1 MDDPV
6 LHRKFFREKALRLGD
21 LKPRRY
27 QLGAGPT
34 GVAPITPEG
43 PTYNPYTTKTV
54 DGKVYSLDRMGNV
67 VKVDYLPATI
77 NQPQGGMSKLF
88 QGLEAIVD
96 PASASERGTYRK
108 IGQTI
113 FNPKTYTEG
122 IPALAKGAGRIV
134 KGIPGYA
141 VVEEGIDRLIP
152 DTGNTLADIGINI
165 GALGASEYAKTATG
179 KAFQGAGIKN
189 LLGRGALRA
198 VATPA
203 VLAGV
208 LNPYVAG
215 AAAIAAP
222 VVGAKML
229 HDYRMANN
237 PEYAALIAKQEKEG
251 IPGEPTTDPDTS
263 MMMYGAPQKLNLKDV
278 TPQDGGTGA
287 GGTPPGGTPP
297 VGSDFSNM
305 GGVSQ
310 PLVTPAGTI
319 APLGDFQPKE
329 DTFTTNLESSSKQ
342 LADKTKSGTITPK
355 GQPKEPGV
363 FDKLGD
369 FARTASGNAFLLKFA
384 AGLLSG
390 KGSFGEVLGN
400 ALNPAV
406 DLFAAYRL
414 KEQEL
419 DTKLIEAQ
427 RKAASE
433 ANKDLK
439 INVGS
444 YPLQLKDGTITQVP
458 AFQNDKTKDTSYVY
472 QGKEYKVNVSEIG
485 QFSLKKAET
494 DAGTVKLIGKVG
506 DNIAANALVTDL
518 LLQDPQTLGT
528 SGAAKYL
535 FNRVV
540 GVAGAVGDL
549 GKSVS
554 YKDIIDVN
562 TGEVVTGAEAKR
574 MRDLGAKIDDKFK
587 IISKDY
593 QNLDES
599 TKAVLA
605 KNGVTAQTLKYFLAN
620 AFKDEDRLTNR
631 DLEYIDK
638 ITNILT
644 PFKDGAL
651 VQAELREVQS
661 YLKNKQENYVRQLRR
676 QGYDDYSIAK
686 EMYGTIGGSAGLG
699 LITTT
704 PQAQKGKV
712 DFKEKSITDINN
724 ALANQYGIKG

>member
-1 MDDPV
+1 MNDPV
-6 LHRKFFREKALRLGD
+6 LHRKLFREKALRVGA
-21 LKPRRY
+21 LKPKRY
-27 QLGAGPT
+27 QVGTGPM

-43 PTYNPYTTKTV
+43 PAYNPYTTKTV
-54 DGKVYSLDRMGNV
+54 DGKVYSLDRAGNV
-67 VKVDYLPATI
+67 VKVDYLPATTT
-77 NQPQGGMSKLF
+77 QPQGGMSKLF

-96 PASASERGTYRK
+96 PVSAYERGTYRK
-108 IGQTI
+108 IGQSV
-113 FNPKTYTEG
+113 FNPETYKG
-122 IPALAKGAGRIV
+122 IGRFAKS
-134 KGIPGYA
+134 IPGYVA
-141 VVEEGIDRLIP
+141 VEEGLNVAGVPGEVAVPGLI
-152 DTGNTLADIGINI
+152 
-165 GALGASEYAKTATG
+165 ASEFAKSATG

-189 LLGRGALRA
+189 LLGRGAVRA
-198 VATPA
+198 LASPA
-203 VLAGV
+203 VLAGAI
-208 LNPYVAG
+208 NPYVLGAG
-215 AAAIAAP
+215 AIAAP
-222 VVGAKML
+222 VIGAKML

-237 PEYAALIAKQEKEG
+237 PEYAALIEKEKELQKN
-251 IPGEPTTDPDTS
+251 EPTLDPDTS
-263 MMMYGAPQKLNLKDV
+263 MMMYGTPQKLNLKDV
-278 TPQDGGTGA
+278 TPQGGGTGA
-287 GGTPPGGTPP
+287 GGTPPGGPTPP
-297 VGSDFSNM
+297 AGSDFSNM
-305 GGVSQ
+305 GGVQQ
-310 PLVTPAGTI
+310 PLVTPTGTV

-593 QNLDES
+593 QNLDEG

>member
-6 LHRKFFREKALRLGD
+6 LHRKLFRERALRVGV

-27 QLGAGPT
+27 QLGAGPM

-43 PTYNPYTTKTV
+43 PSYNPYTTKTV
-54 DGKVYSLDRMGNV
+54 DGKVYSLDRAGNV
-67 VKVDYLPATI
+67 IKVDYLPATT
-77 NQPQGGMSKLF
+77 NPPAQGMSRLF
-88 QGLEAIVD
+88 QGLEAVVD
-96 PASASERGTYRK
+96 PASAYERGTYRK
-108 IGQTI
+108 IGQAV
-113 FNPKTYTEG
+113 FNPETYKT
-122 IPALAKGAGRIV
+122 AAKGIGRFA
-134 KGIPGYA
+134 KTIPGYA
-141 VVEEGIDRLIP
+141 AVEEGIDRLIP
-152 DTGNTLADIGINI
+152 DTGNPLVDTGLNI
-165 GALGASEYAKTATG
+165 GALGASEYAKAATG

-189 LLGRGALRA
+189 LLGRGAIRA
-198 VATPA
+198 AATPA

-215 AAAIAAP
+215 AAAVASPFVAS
-222 VVGAKML
+222 KML
-229 HDYRMANN
+229 NDYRMAND
-237 PEYAALIAKQEKEG
+237 PAYAALIEKQNREG
-251 IPGEPTTDPDTS
+251 IPGEPTTDPETS
-263 MMMYGAPQKLNLKDV
+263 MMMYGPPQKLNLKDV
-278 TPQDGGTGA
+278 TPQTGGTG
-287 GGTPPGGTPP
+287 GTPGGPGGPTPP
-297 VGSDFSNM
+297 AGSDFSNE
-305 GGVSQ
+305 GGVTQ
-310 PLVTPAGTI
+310 PLVTPAGTVS
-319 APLGDFQPKE
+319 PLGDFQPKE
-329 DTFTTNLESSSKQ
+329 ETVSTKLETTSKE
-342 LADKTKSGTITPK
+342 LADKTKTSVPTPK
-355 GQPKEPGV
+355 GQTREPGV

-369 FARTASGNAFLLKFA
+369 FARTSSGNAFLLKFA

-390 KGSFGEVLGN
+390 KGNFGEVLGN

-406 DLFAAYRL
+406 DLFSAYRL

-444 YPLQLKDGTITQVP
+444 YPLQLKDGTISQVP
-458 AFQNDKTKDTSYVY
+458 AFQNDKTKETSYVY
-472 QGKEYKVNVSEIG
+472 QGKEYKVPVNEIG
-485 QFSLKKAET
+485 QFSLKKAES

-562 TGEVVTGAEAKR
+562 TGEIVTGTEAKR

-587 IISKDY
+587 IIAKDY
-593 QNLDES
+593 QNLDEG

-651 VQAELREVQS
+651 VQAELKEVQS

-686 EMYGTIGGSAGLG
+686 EMYGTLGGNAGLG

-704 PQAQKGKV
+704 PKAQQNKV
-712 DFKEKSITDINN
+712 DFKEKSITDINS

>member
-6 LHRKFFREKALRLGD
+6 LHRKLFREKALKVGA

-27 QLGAGPT
+27 QLGAGPM

-108 IGQTI
+108 VGQAI
-113 FNPKTYTEG
+113 FNPETYKTIGRG
-122 IPALAKGAGRIV
+122 ISTGI
-134 KGIPGYA
+134 KGIGNIAKQAPGYLA
-141 VVEEGIDRLIP
+141 VEEAANVAGVPGEVAVPGLIASGFA
-152 DTGNTLADIGINI
+152 DTA
-165 GALGASEYAKTATG
+165 AARA
-179 KAFQGAGIKN
+179 AFQGAGIKN
-189 LLGRGALRA
+189 LLGRSAVRALA
-198 VATPA
+198 SPA
-203 VLAGV
+203 VLAGAI
-208 LNPYVAG
+208 NPYVLGAG
-215 AAAIAAP
+215 AIAAP

-251 IPGEPTTDPDTS
+251 IPGEPTTDPETS
-263 MMMYGAPQKLNLKDV
+263 MMMYGPPQKLNLKDV
-278 TPQDGGTGA
+278 TPQGGGTGA

-297 VGSDFSNM
+297 GGNDFSNM
-305 GGVSQ
+305 GGVQQ

-319 APLGDFQPKE
+319 APLGDFKPKE
-329 DTFTTNLESSSKQ
+329 ETFTTNLEDSSKQ

-355 GQPKEPGV
+355 GQTKEPGV

-444 YPLQLKDGTITQVP
+444 YPLQLKDGTISQVP
-458 AFQNDKTKDTSYVY
+458 AFQNDKTKETSYVY
-472 QGKEYKVNVSEIG
+472 QGKEYKVPVNEIG
-485 QFSLKKAET
+485 QFSLKKSDT

-562 TGEVVTGAEAKR
+562 TGEVVTGTEAKR

-593 QNLDES
+593 QNLDEG

-686 EMYGTIGGSAGLG
+686 EMYGTLGGNAGLG

-704 PQAQKGKV
+704 PKAQQGKV

>member
-1 MDDPV
+1 
-6 LHRKFFREKALRLGD
+6 
-21 LKPRRY
+21 
-27 QLGAGPT
+27 
-34 GVAPITPEG
+34 
-43 PTYNPYTTKTV
+43 
-54 DGKVYSLDRMGNV
+54 
-67 VKVDYLPATI
+67 
-77 NQPQGGMSKLF
+77 MSKLF

-96 PASASERGTYRK
+96 PVSAYERGTYRK
-108 IGQTI
+108 IGQSV
-113 FNPKTYTEG
+113 FNPETYKG
-122 IPALAKGAGRIV
+122 IGRFT
-134 KGIPGYA
+134 KSIPGYYA
-141 VVEEGIDRLIP
+141 VEEGLNVAGVPGEVAVPGLI
-152 DTGNTLADIGINI
+152 
-165 GALGASEYAKTATG
+165 ASEFAKSATG

-189 LLGRGALRA
+189 LLGRGAVRA
-198 VATPA
+198 AASPA

-208 LNPYVAG
+208 LNPYVLG
-215 AAAIAAP
+215 AAAVASPFIAA
-222 VVGAKML
+222 
-229 HDYRMANN
+229 DYLSKERMKNDPA
-237 PEYAALIAKQEKEG
+237 YAAQIEKQRIEG
-251 IPGEPTTDPDTS
+251 IPGEPTTDPETS
-263 MMMYGAPQKLNLKDV
+263 FMMYGPPQKLNLPEV
-278 TPQDGGTGA
+278 NPQDGGTGA
-287 GGTPPGGTPP
+287 GGTPPGGPTPP
-297 VGSDFSNM
+297 AGSDFSNM
-305 GGVSQ
+305 GGVQQ
-310 PLVTPAGTI
+310 PLVTPAGTVK
-319 APLGDFQPKE
+319 PLGDFQPKE
-329 DTFTTNLESSSKQ
+329 DTFTTNLENSSKE
-342 LADKTKSGTITPK
+342 LANKTKTGLPTLK
-355 GQPKEPGV
+355 GQIKEPGV

-439 INVGS
+439 INPGS
-444 YPLQLKDGTITQVP
+444 FPLQLKDGTITQVP
-458 AFQNDKTKDTSYVY
+458 ALQNEKTRETTYIY
-472 QGKEYKVNVSEIG
+472 QGKAYTVPVNEIG

-494 DAGTVKLIGKVG
+494 DAGTIKLIGKVG

-562 TGEVVTGAEAKR
+562 TGEIVTGTEAKR
-574 MRDLGAKIDDKFK
+574 MRDLGTKIDDKFK
-587 IISKDY
+587 IIAKDY
-593 QNLDES
+593 QNLDEN

-651 VQAELREVQS
+651 VQAELKEVQS

-686 EMYGTIGGSAGLG
+686 EMYGTLGGGAGLG

-704 PQAQKGKV
+704 PKAQQGKV
-712 DFKEKSITDINN
+712 DFEKKSITDINN

>member
-6 LHRKFFREKALRLGD
+6 LHRKLFREKALKVGA

-27 QLGAGPT
+27 QLGAGPM

-108 IGQTI
+108 VGQAI
-113 FNPKTYTEG
+113 FNPETYKTIGRG
-122 IPALAKGAGRIV
+122 IGTGIKGLGNIAKQAPGYIAVEEAANVAGVPGEVAIPGLIASGFADTAAGR
-134 KGIPGYA
+134 A
-141 VVEEGIDRLIP
+141 
-152 DTGNTLADIGINI
+152 
-165 GALGASEYAKTATG
+165 
-179 KAFQGAGIKN
+179 AFQGAGIKN
-189 LLGRGALRA
+189 LLGRGAVKA
-198 VATPA
+198 
-203 VLAGV
+203 LASPSM
-208 LNPYVAG
+208 LARFANPYVLG
-215 AAAIAAP
+215 ATAVAAPFIAADYLSKERMKNDP
-222 VVGAKML
+222 V
-229 HDYRMANN
+229 
-237 PEYAALIAKQEKEG
+237 YAAQIEKQRIEG

-297 VGSDFSNM
+297 AGSDFSNM

-593 QNLDES
+593 QNLDEG

>member
-1 MDDPV
+1 MNDPV
-6 LHRKFFREKALRLGD
+6 LHRKLFREKALRVGA

-27 QLGAGPT
+27 QLGAGPM

-43 PTYNPYTTKTV
+43 PTYNPYTTKTI

-67 VKVDYLPATI
+67 VKVDYLPATTT
-77 NQPQGGMSKLF
+77 QPQGGMSRIL

-96 PASASERGTYRK
+96 PPSAYERGTYRK

-113 FNPKTYTEG
+113 FNPETYKSAARG
-122 IPALAKGAGRIV
+122 IGGVLKQA
-134 KGIPGYA
+134 PGYIA
-141 VVEEGIDRLIP
+141 VEEAVTAAGVPGEVAVPGLIASGI
-152 DTGNTLADIGINI
+152 ADV
-165 GALGASEYAKTATG
+165 ARG
-179 KAFQGAGIKN
+179 KAFQGAGLKN
-189 LLGRGALRA
+189 LIGRGITSA
-198 VATPA
+198 VASPSM
-203 VLAGV
+203 LARFA
-208 LNPYVAG
+208 NPYVAG

-229 HDYRMANN
+229 HDYKMRTDPNYVASIKDQMEN
-237 PEYAALIAKQEKEG
+237 PMM
-251 IPGEPTTDPDTS
+251 DPDTS
-263 MMMYGAPQKLNLKDV
+263 MMMYATPEKLSTAPITGD
-278 TPQDGGTGA
+278 TGGTGGT
-287 GGTPPGGTPP
+287 GGPTPPA
-297 VGSDFSNM
+297 GSDFSNM
-305 GGVSQ
+305 GGVQQ
-310 PLVTPAGTI
+310 PLVTPTGTV

-329 DTFTTNLESSSKQ
+329 ETFTKNLEDSSKN
-342 LADKTKSGTITPK
+342 LASKTKTGLPTPK

-384 AGLLSG
+384 SGLLSG

-444 YPLQLKDGTITQVP
+444 YPLQLKDGSLTQVP
-458 AFQNDKTKDTSYVY
+458 AFQNDKTKETSYVY
-472 QGKEYKVNVSEIG
+472 QGKEYKVPVNEIG
-485 QFSLKKAET
+485 QFSTKKSET
-494 DAGTVKLIGKVG
+494 DATTIKLIGKVG

-518 LLQDPQTLGT
+518 LIQDPQTLGT

-535 FNRVV
+535 FNRVT
-540 GVAGAVGDL
+540 GVAGAVSDM
-549 GKSVS
+549 GKKVS

-562 TGEVVTGAEAKR
+562 TGEIVTGEEARK
-574 MRDLGAKIDDKFK
+574 MKALGQKIDGKFK
-587 IISKDY
+587 IIEK
-593 QNLDES
+593 NFEELDS
-599 TKAVLA
+599 GTKATLA
-605 KNGVTAQTLKYFLAN
+605 KNGVTSQTLKYFLAN

-651 VQAELREVQS
+651 VQAELREVQG
-661 YLKNKQENYVRQLRR
+661 YLKNKQDNYIKQLRR

-686 EMYGTIGGSAGLG
+686 EMYGTVGGNAGLG

-704 PQAQKGKV
+704 PKAQQGKV

>member
-1 MDDPV
+1 MNDPV
-6 LHRKFFREKALRLGD
+6 LHRKFFREKALRVGA

-27 QLGAGPT
+27 QLGAGPM

-43 PTYNPYTTKTV
+43 PSYNPYTTKTV

-67 VKVDYLPATI
+67 VKVDYLPAVS
-77 NQPQGGMSKLF
+77 NPQAQGMSKLF

-108 IGQTI
+108 VGQAI
-113 FNPKTYTEG
+113 FNPETYKTIGRG
-122 IPALAKGAGRIV
+122 ISTGI
-134 KGIPGYA
+134 KGIGNIAKQAPGYVA
-141 VVEEGIDRLIP
+141 VEEAANIAGVPGEVAVPGLIASGFA
-152 DTGNTLADIGINI
+152 DTA
-165 GALGASEYAKTATG
+165 AARA
-179 KAFQGAGIKN
+179 AFQGAGIKN
-189 LLGRGALRA
+189 LLGRSAVRALA
-198 VATPA
+198 SPA
-203 VLAGV
+203 VLATAA
-208 LNPYVAG
+208 NPYVLGAG
-215 AAAIAAP
+215 IVASP

-229 HDYRMANN
+229 HDYRMKNN
-237 PEYAALIAKQEKEG
+237 PEYAALIEKQQREG
-251 IPGEPTTDPDTS
+251 IPGEPTTDPETS
-263 MMMYGAPQKLNLKDV
+263 MMMYGAPQKLNLKEV

-297 VGSDFSNM
+297 AGSDFSNE

-310 PLVTPAGTI
+310 PLVTPRGTI

-329 DTFTTNLESSSKQ
+329 ETFTTNLEDSSKE
-342 LADKTKSGTITPK
+342 LADKTKTGLPTPK
-355 GQPKEPGV
+355 GQIKEPGV

-390 KGSFGEVLGN
+390 KGNFGEVLGN

-444 YPLQLKDGTITQVP
+444 FPLQLKDGTITQVP

-472 QGKEYKVNVSEIG
+472 QGKEYKVNVNEIG

-518 LLQDPQTLGT
+518 LLQNPQTLGT

-562 TGEVVTGAEAKR
+562 TGEVVTGTEAKR
-574 MRDLGAKIDDKFK
+574 MRDLGTKIDDKFK
-587 IISKDY
+587 IIAKDY
-593 QNLDES
+593 QNLDED

-661 YLKNKQENYVRQLRR
+661 YLKNKQDNYVRQLRR

-704 PQAQKGKV
+704 PKAQQGKV

>member
-67 VKVDYLPATI
+67 VKVDYLPATV

-122 IPALAKGAGRIV
+122 IPALVKGAGRIA
-134 KGIPGYA
+134 KSIPGYYA
-141 VVEEGIDRLIP
+141 VEEGLNVAGVPGEVAVPGLIASGFA
-152 DTGNTLADIGINI
+152 DTAAGRA
-165 GALGASEYAKTATG
+165 
-179 KAFQGAGIKN
+179 AFQGAGIKN
-189 LLGRGALRA
+189 LLGRGAVKA
-198 VATPA
+198 
-203 VLAGV
+203 LASPSM
-208 LNPYVAG
+208 LARFANPYVLG
-215 AAAIAAP
+215 ATAVAAPFIAADYLSKEKMKNDP
-222 VVGAKML
+222 V
-229 HDYRMANN
+229 
-237 PEYAALIAKQEKEG
+237 YAAQIEKQRIEG

-297 VGSDFSNM
+297 AGSDFSNM

-310 PLVTPAGTI
+310 PQVVPGGTVK
-319 APLGDFQPKE
+319 PLGDFQPKE

-439 INVGS
+439 INPGS

-458 AFQNDKTKDTSYVY
+458 ALQNEKTRETTYMY
-472 QGKEYKVNVSEIG
+472 QGKAYSVPLSEIG
-485 QFSLKKAET
+485 QFSEKPLKA

-562 TGEVVTGAEAKR
+562 TGEVVTGTEAKR

-593 QNLDES
+593 QNLDEG

-686 EMYGTIGGSAGLG
+686 EMYGTLGGNAGLG

-704 PQAQKGKV
+704 PKAQQGKV

>member
-27 QLGAGPT
+27 QLGAGPK

-67 VKVDYLPATI
+67 VKVDYLPATV

-122 IPALAKGAGRIV
+122 IPALVKGAGRIA
-134 KGIPGYA
+134 KSIPGYA
-141 VVEEGIDRLIP
+141 VVEEGIDRIIP
-152 DTGNTLADIGINI
+152 DTGNALADTGINI
-165 GALGASEYAKTATG
+165 GALGASQYALGAKQAAKYAGRSLLTR
-179 KAFQGAGIKN
+179 AGIS
-189 LLGRGALRA
+189 ALA
-198 VATPA
+198 SPA

-208 LNPYVAG
+208 LNPYALG
-215 AAAIAAP
+215 AAAVATPFIAADYLSKERMKNDP
-222 VVGAKML
+222 V
-229 HDYRMANN
+229 
-237 PEYAALIAKQEKEG
+237 YAAQIEKQRIEG

-297 VGSDFSNM
+297 AGSDFSNM

-390 KGSFGEVLGN
+390 KGNFGEVLGN

-444 YPLQLKDGTITQVP
+444 YPLQLKDGTISQVP
-458 AFQNDKTKDTSYVY
+458 AFQNDKTKETSYVY
-472 QGKEYKVNVSEIG
+472 QGKEYKVPVNEIG

-574 MRDLGAKIDDKFK
+574 MRDLGTKIDDKFK
-587 IISKDY
+587 IIAKDY
-593 QNLDES
+593 QNLDEG

-686 EMYGTIGGSAGLG
+686 EMYGTLGGNAGLG

-704 PQAQKGKV
+704 PKAQQGKV
-712 DFKEKSITDINN
+712 DFKEKSITDINS

>member
-6 LHRKFFREKALRLGD
+6 LHRKLFRERALRVGA

-27 QLGAGPT
+27 QLGAGPM

-43 PTYNPYTTKTV
+43 PSYNPYTTKTV
-54 DGKVYSLDRMGNV
+54 DGKVYSLDRAGNV
-67 VKVDYLPATI
+67 IKVDYLPATT
-77 NQPQGGMSKLF
+77 NPPAQGMSKLF

-96 PASASERGTYRK
+96 PVSAYERGTYRK
-108 IGQTI
+108 IGQSV
-113 FNPKTYTEG
+113 FNPETYKG
-122 IPALAKGAGRIV
+122 IGRFAKS
-134 KGIPGYA
+134 IPGYYA
-141 VVEEGIDRLIP
+141 VEEGLNVAGVPGEVAVPGLI
-152 DTGNTLADIGINI
+152 
-165 GALGASEYAKTATG
+165 ASEFAKSATG

-189 LLGRGALRA
+189 LLGRGAIRA
-198 VATPA
+198 AASPA

-208 LNPYVAG
+208 LNPYVLG
-215 AAAIAAP
+215 AAAVATPFIAADYLSKERMKNDP
-222 VVGAKML
+222 V
-229 HDYRMANN
+229 
-237 PEYAALIAKQEKEG
+237 YAAQIEKQRIEG
-251 IPGEPTTDPDTS
+251 IPGEPTMDPDTS
-263 MMMYGAPQKLNLKDV
+263 QMMYGTPQKLNLKDV
-278 TPQDGGTGA
+278 TPQGGGTGA

-297 VGSDFSNM
+297 GGNDFSNM
-305 GGVSQ
+305 GGVQQ

-319 APLGDFQPKE
+319 APLGDFKPKE
-329 DTFTTNLESSSKQ
+329 ETFTTNLEDSSKQ

-593 QNLDES
+593 QNLDEG
-599 TKAVLA
+599 TKAILA

>member
-6 LHRKFFREKALRLGD
+6 LHRKLFREKALRVGA

-67 VKVDYLPATI
+67 VKVDYLPATV

-96 PASASERGTYRK
+96 PVSAYERGTYRK
-108 IGQTI
+108 IGQSV
-113 FNPKTYTEG
+113 FNPETYKG
-122 IPALAKGAGRIV
+122 IGRFAKS
-134 KGIPGYA
+134 IPGYYA
-141 VVEEGIDRLIP
+141 VEEGLNVAGVPGEVAVPGLIASGFA
-152 DTGNTLADIGINI
+152 DTAAGRA
-165 GALGASEYAKTATG
+165 
-179 KAFQGAGIKN
+179 AFQGAGIKN
-189 LLGRGALRA
+189 LLGRGAVKA
-198 VATPA
+198 
-203 VLAGV
+203 LASPSM
-208 LNPYVAG
+208 LARFANPYVLG
-215 AAAIAAP
+215 ATAVAAPFIAADYLSKERMKNDP
-222 VVGAKML
+222 V
-229 HDYRMANN
+229 
-237 PEYAALIAKQEKEG
+237 YAAQIEKQRIEG

-297 VGSDFSNM
+297 AGSDFSNM

-310 PLVTPAGTI
+310 PQVVPGGTVK
-319 APLGDFQPKE
+319 PLGDFQPKE

-593 QNLDES
+593 QNLDEG
-599 TKAVLA
+599 TKAILA

>member
-6 LHRKFFREKALRLGD
+6 LHRKLFREKALKVGA

-27 QLGAGPT
+27 QLGAGPM

-67 VKVDYLPATI
+67 VKVDYLPATV

-122 IPALAKGAGRIV
+122 IPALVKGAGRIA
-134 KGIPGYA
+134 KSIPGYA
-141 VVEEGIDRLIP
+141 VVEEGIDRIIP
-152 DTGNTLADIGINI
+152 DTGNALADTGINI
-165 GALGASEYAKTATG
+165 GALGASQYALGAKQAAKYAGRSLLTR
-179 KAFQGAGIKN
+179 AGIS
-189 LLGRGALRA
+189 ALA
-198 VATPA
+198 SPA

-208 LNPYVAG
+208 LNPYALG
-215 AAAIAAP
+215 AAAVATPFIAADYLSKERMKNDP
-222 VVGAKML
+222 V
-229 HDYRMANN
+229 
-237 PEYAALIAKQEKEG
+237 YAAQIEKQRIEG
-251 IPGEPTTDPDTS
+251 IPGEPTMDPDTS
-263 MMMYGAPQKLNLKDV
+263 QMMYGTPQKLNLKEV
-278 TPQDGGTGA
+278 TPQSGGTGT

-297 VGSDFSNM
+297 AGSDFSNM

-319 APLGDFQPKE
+319 APLGDFKPKE
-329 DTFTTNLESSSKQ
+329 ETFTTNLEDSSKQ

-593 QNLDES
+593 QNLDEG

-644 PFKDGAL
+644 PFKNGAL

>member
-6 LHRKFFREKALRLGD
+6 LHRKFFREKALRLGA

-27 QLGAGPT
+27 QLGAGPM

-43 PTYNPYTTKTV
+43 PSYNPYTTKTV

-67 VKVDYLPATI
+67 VKVDYLPAVS
-77 NQPQGGMSKLF
+77 NPPAQGMSKLF

-108 IGQTI
+108 VGQAI
-113 FNPKTYTEG
+113 FNPETYKTIGRG
-122 IPALAKGAGRIV
+122 ISTGI
-134 KGIPGYA
+134 KGIGNIAKQAPGYIA
-141 VVEEGIDRLIP
+141 VEEAANIAGVPGEVTVPGLIASGFA
-152 DTGNTLADIGINI
+152 DTA
-165 GALGASEYAKTATG
+165 AARA
-179 KAFQGAGIKN
+179 AFQGAGIKN
-189 LLGRGALRA
+189 LLGRSAVRALA
-198 VATPA
+198 SPA
-203 VLAGV
+203 VLATAA
-208 LNPYVAG
+208 NPYVLGAG
-215 AAAIAAP
+215 IVAAP
-222 VVGAKML
+222 FVGAKML
-229 HDYRMANN
+229 NDYRMAND
-237 PEYAALIAKQEKEG
+237 PEYAALIEKQKREG
-251 IPGEPTTDPDTS
+251 IPGEPTMDPETS
-263 MMMYGAPQKLNLKDV
+263 MMMYGAPQKLNLKEV

-297 VGSDFSNM
+297 AGSDFSNE

-310 PLVTPAGTI
+310 PLVTPAGTV

-329 DTFTTNLESSSKQ
+329 DTFTTNLEDSSKE
-342 LADKTKSGTITPK
+342 LADKTKPGLPTPK
-355 GQPKEPGV
+355 GQTKEPGV

-390 KGSFGEVLGN
+390 KGNFGEVLGN

-444 YPLQLKDGTITQVP
+444 YPLQLKDGTISQVP
-458 AFQNDKTKDTSYVY
+458 AFQNDKTKETSYVY
-472 QGKEYKVNVSEIG
+472 QGKEYKVPVNEIG
-485 QFSLKKAET
+485 QFSLKKADT
-494 DAGTVKLIGKVG
+494 DANTVKLIGKVG

-535 FNRVV
+535 FSRVV

-562 TGEVVTGAEAKR
+562 TGEIVTGVEAKR
-574 MRDLGAKIDDKFK
+574 MRDLGTKIDDKFK
-587 IISKDY
+587 IISKDF
-593 QNLDES
+593 QNLDEG
-599 TKAVLA
+599 TKAILA

-686 EMYGTIGGSAGLG
+686 EMYGTIGGNAGLG

-704 PQAQKGKV
+704 PKAQQGKV

>member
-6 LHRKFFREKALRLGD
+6 LHRKIFREKALRVGA
-21 LKPRRY
+21 LKPRSY
-27 QLGAGPT
+27 QVGAGPM
-34 GVAPITPEG
+34 GVAPVTPEG
-43 PTYNPYTTKTV
+43 PNYNPLTTKTV
-54 DGKVYSLDRMGNV
+54 DGKVYSLDKMGNV
-67 VKVDYLPATI
+67 VKVDYLPATTT
-77 NQPQGGMSKLF
+77 QPQGGMSRIL

-96 PASASERGTYRK
+96 PPSAYERGTYRK
-108 IGQTI
+108 IGQAI
-113 FNPKTYTEG
+113 FNPQTYKGLGSILKQAPGYLAVEEAVTRAGVPGEVAFPG
-122 IPALAKGAGRIV
+122 LIASGFADAAKGKV
-134 KGIPGYA
+134 
-141 VVEEGIDRLIP
+141 
-152 DTGNTLADIGINI
+152 
-165 GALGASEYAKTATG
+165 
-179 KAFQGAGIKN
+179 FQGAGIKN
-189 LLGRGALRA
+189 LLGRGVTTALA
-198 VATPA
+198 SPSA
-203 VLAGV
+203 LARFA
-208 LNPYVAG
+208 NPYVAG

-229 HDYRMANN
+229 HDYKMRTDPNYVASIKDQMEN
-237 PEYAALIAKQEKEG
+237 PMM
-251 IPGEPTTDPDTS
+251 DPDTS
-263 MMMYGAPQKLNLKDV
+263 MMMYATPEKLNLPEV
-278 TPQDGGTGA
+278 TPQGGGTGA

-297 VGSDFSNM
+297 AGSDFSNE

-310 PLVTPAGTI
+310 PLVTPAGTV

-329 DTFTTNLESSSKQ
+329 ETITSGLEDTSKNL
-342 LADKTKSGTITPK
+342 ANKTKTGLPTPK
-355 GQPKEPGV
+355 GQTKEPGV

-369 FARTASGNAFLLKFA
+369 FARTASGNAFLLKLA
-384 AGLLSG
+384 SGLLSG
-390 KGSFGEVLGN
+390 KGNFGEVLGN

-444 YPLQLKDGTITQVP
+444 YPLQLKDGTLTQVP
-458 AFQNDKTKDTSYVY
+458 AFQNDKTKETSYVY
-472 QGKEYKVNVSEIG
+472 QGKEYKVPVNEVG
-485 QFSLKKAET
+485 QFSTKKAET
-494 DAGTVKLIGKVG
+494 DATTIKLIGKVG

-540 GVAGAVGDL
+540 GVAGAVSDM
-549 GKSVS
+549 GKKVS
-554 YKDIIDVN
+554 YKDVIDVN
-562 TGEVVTGAEAKR
+562 TGEIVTGEEAKK
-574 MRDLGAKIDDKFK
+574 MKALGQKIDGKFK
-587 IISKDY
+587 IIEK
-593 QNLDES
+593 NFEELDS
-599 TKAVLA
+599 GTKATLA

-661 YLKNKQENYVRQLRR
+661 YLKNKQDNYIKQLRR

-686 EMYGTIGGSAGLG
+686 EMYGTVGGNAGLG

-704 PQAQKGKV
+704 PKAQQGKV
-712 DFKEKSITDINN
+712 DFKEKSITDINS

>member
-6 LHRKFFREKALRLGD
+6 LHRKLFREKALRVGV
-21 LKPRRY
+21 LKPKRY
-27 QLGAGPT
+27 QVGTGPM

-43 PTYNPYTTKTV
+43 PSYNPYTTKTV

-67 VKVDYLPATI
+67 IKVDYLPATI
-77 NQPQGGMSKLF
+77 KPPEQGMSKLL

-96 PASASERGTYRK
+96 PPSAYERGTYRK

-113 FNPKTYTEG
+113 FNPETYKSIGRG
-122 IPALAKGAGRIV
+122 IKSIAKQA
-134 KGIPGYA
+134 PGYYA
-141 VVEEGIDRLIP
+141 VEEGLNVAGVPGEVAVPGLIASGFA
-152 DTGNTLADIGINI
+152 DTAAGRA
-165 GALGASEYAKTATG
+165 
-179 KAFQGAGIKN
+179 AFQGAGIKN
-189 LLGRGALRA
+189 LLGRGAVRA
-198 VATPA
+198 IASPSA
-203 VLAGV
+203 LARFA
-208 LNPYVAG
+208 NPYVAG

-222 VVGAKML
+222 VIGAKML
-229 HDYRMANN
+229 HDYKMRTDPNYVASIKDQMEN
-237 PEYAALIAKQEKEG
+237 PMI
-251 IPGEPTTDPDTS
+251 DPDTS
-263 MMMYGAPQKLNLKDV
+263 MMMYATPEKLSTAPITGDV
-278 TPQDGGTGA
+278 GGTGGTGGTGGPTPPA
-287 GGTPPGGTPP
+287 GGN
-297 VGSDFSNM
+297 FSNE

-310 PLVTPAGTI
+310 PQVVPGGTVK
-319 APLGDFQPKE
+319 PLGDFQPKE
-329 DTFTTNLESSSKQ
+329 ETLTTNLENTSKG
-342 LADKTKSGTITPK
+342 LADKTKTSLPTPK
-355 GQPKEPGV
+355 GQTKEPGV

-369 FARTASGNAFLLKFA
+369 FARTASGNAFLLKLA
-384 AGLLSG
+384 SGLLSG

-444 YPLQLKDGTITQVP
+444 FPLQLKDGTISQVP

-472 QGKEYKVNVSEIG
+472 QGKEYKVPVNEIG
-485 QFSLKKAET
+485 QFSLKKAES

-549 GKSVS
+549 GKTVS

-562 TGEVVTGAEAKR
+562 TGEVVSGAEAKR
-574 MRDLGAKIDDKFK
+574 MKDLGKKIDNKFK
-587 IISKDY
+587 IIEKDY
-593 QNLDES
+593 QNLDEN

-644 PFKDGAL
+644 PFKDGKL

-661 YLKNKQENYVRQLRR
+661 YLKNKQDNYVRQLRR

-704 PQAQKGKV
+704 PRAQQGKV
-712 DFKEKSITDINN
+712 DFKEKSITDINS

>member
-6 LHRKFFREKALRLGD
+6 LHRKLFREKALKVGA

-27 QLGAGPT
+27 QLGAGPM

-108 IGQTI
+108 VGQAI
-113 FNPKTYTEG
+113 FNPETYKT
-122 IPALAKGAGRIV
+122 AAKGIGRFA
-134 KGIPGYA
+134 KSIPGYVA
-141 VVEEGIDRLIP
+141 VEEGLNVAGVPGEVAIPGLIASGFA
-152 DTGNTLADIGINI
+152 DTAAGRA
-165 GALGASEYAKTATG
+165 
-179 KAFQGAGIKN
+179 AFQGAGIKN
-189 LLGRGALRA
+189 LLGRGAVKA
-198 VATPA
+198 
-203 VLAGV
+203 LASPSM
-208 LNPYVAG
+208 LARFANPYVLG
-215 AAAIAAP
+215 ATAVAAPFIAADYLSKERMKNDP
-222 VVGAKML
+222 V
-229 HDYRMANN
+229 
-237 PEYAALIAKQEKEG
+237 YAAQIEKQRIEG

-297 VGSDFSNM
+297 AGSDFSNM

-593 QNLDES
+593 QNLDEG

>member
-6 LHRKFFREKALRLGD
+6 LHRKLFREKALKVGA

-27 QLGAGPT
+27 QLGAGPM

-67 VKVDYLPATI
+67 VKVDYLPATV

-96 PASASERGTYRK
+96 PASAYERGTYRK

-113 FNPKTYTEG
+113 FNPETYKG
-122 IPALAKGAGRIV
+122 IGRFAKS
-134 KGIPGYA
+134 IPGYYA
-141 VVEEGIDRLIP
+141 VEEGLNVAGVPGEVAVPGLIASGFA
-152 DTGNTLADIGINI
+152 DTAAGRA
-165 GALGASEYAKTATG
+165 
-179 KAFQGAGIKN
+179 AFQGAGIKN
-189 LLGRGALRA
+189 LLGRGAVKA
-198 VATPA
+198 
-203 VLAGV
+203 LASPSM
-208 LNPYVAG
+208 LARFANPYVLG
-215 AAAIAAP
+215 ATAVAAPFIAADYLSKERMKNDP
-222 VVGAKML
+222 V
-229 HDYRMANN
+229 
-237 PEYAALIAKQEKEG
+237 YAAQIEKQRIEG

-297 VGSDFSNM
+297 AGSDFSNM

>member
-1 MDDPV
+1 MNDPV
-6 LHRKFFREKALRLGD
+6 LHRKFFREKALRLGA
-21 LKPRRY
+21 LKPRSY
-27 QLGAGPT
+27 QVGAGPM

-54 DGKVYSLDRMGNV
+54 DGKVYSLDRAGNV
-67 VKVDYLPATI
+67 IKVDYLPATT
-77 NQPQGGMSKLF
+77 NPPAQGMSRLF

-96 PASASERGTYRK
+96 PVSAYERGTYRK
-108 IGQTI
+108 IGQSV
-113 FNPKTYTEG
+113 FNPETYKG
-122 IPALAKGAGRIV
+122 IGRFAKS
-134 KGIPGYA
+134 IPGYVA
-141 VVEEGIDRLIP
+141 VEEGLNVAGVPGEVAVPGLI
-152 DTGNTLADIGINI
+152 
-165 GALGASEYAKTATG
+165 ASEFAKSATG

-189 LLGRGALRA
+189 LLGRGAVRA
-198 VATPA
+198 LASPA
-203 VLAGV
+203 VLAGAI
-208 LNPYVAG
+208 NPYVLG
-215 AAAIAAP
+215 ATAIAAP

-237 PEYAALIAKQEKEG
+237 PEYAALIEKEKELQKN
-251 IPGEPTTDPDTS
+251 EPTLDPETS
-263 MMMYGAPQKLNLKDV
+263 FMMYGPPQKLNLPEV
-278 TPQDGGTGA
+278 TPQDRGTGA
-287 GGTPPGGTPP
+287 GGTPPGGTTPP
-297 VGSDFSNM
+297 AGGDFSNE
-305 GGVSQ
+305 GGVTQ
-310 PLVTPAGTI
+310 PLVTPAGTVK
-319 APLGDFQPKE
+319 PLGDFQPKE
-329 DTFTTNLESSSKQ
+329 ETITSGLEDTSKNL
-342 LADKTKSGTITPK
+342 ANKTKTGLPTPK
-355 GQPKEPGV
+355 GQTKEPGV

-384 AGLLSG
+384 SGLLSG
-390 KGSFGEVLGN
+390 KGNFGEVLGN

-444 YPLQLKDGTITQVP
+444 YPLQLKDGTLTQVP
-458 AFQNDKTKDTSYVY
+458 AFQNDKTKETSYVY
-472 QGKEYKVNVSEIG
+472 QGKEYKVPVNEIG
-485 QFSLKKAET
+485 QFSTKKAET
-494 DAGTVKLIGKVG
+494 DATTIKLIGKVG

-540 GVAGAVGDL
+540 GVAGAVSDM
-549 GKSVS
+549 GKKVS
-554 YKDIIDVN
+554 YKDVIDIN
-562 TGEVVTGAEAKR
+562 TGEIVTGEEAKK
-574 MRDLGAKIDDKFK
+574 MKALGQKIDGKFK
-587 IISKDY
+587 IIEK
-593 QNLDES
+593 NFEELDS
-599 TKAVLA
+599 GTKATLA

-661 YLKNKQENYVRQLRR
+661 YLKNKQDNYIKQLRR

-686 EMYGTIGGSAGLG
+686 EMYGTVGGNAGLG

-704 PQAQKGKV
+704 PKAQQGKV

>member
-6 LHRKFFREKALRLGD
+6 LHRKLFREKALRVGA

-27 QLGAGPT
+27 QLGTGQM
-34 GVAPITPEG
+34 GVAPVTPEG
-43 PTYNPYTTKTV
+43 PTYNPLTTKTV

-67 VKVDYLPATI
+67 VKVEYLPATI
-77 NQPQGGMSKLF
+77 PEGPKPMSRIF

-96 PASASERGTYRK
+96 PASAYERGTYRK

-113 FNPKTYTEG
+113 FNPETYKLAARGLGSLVKQAPGYIAVEEAASRAGVPTELTVPG
-122 IPALAKGAGRIV
+122 LFASAFADTAAGR
-134 KGIPGYA
+134 A
-141 VVEEGIDRLIP
+141 
-152 DTGNTLADIGINI
+152 
-165 GALGASEYAKTATG
+165 
-179 KAFQGAGIKN
+179 AFQGAGIKN
-189 LLGRGALRA
+189 LLGRGAVRA
-198 VATPA
+198 LASPSMLARVVNPYA
-203 VLAGV
+203 LAGGV
-208 LNPYVAG
+208 
-215 AAAIAAP
+215 IASPIIAS
-222 VVGAKML
+222 KML

-251 IPGEPTTDPDTS
+251 IPGEPTTDPETS
-263 MMMYGAPQKLNLKDV
+263 MMMYGPPEKLNLKDI
-278 TPQDGGTGA
+278 TPQLGGTG
-287 GGTPPGGTPP
+287 GTPGGPGGTTPP
-297 VGSDFSNM
+297 PSGM
-305 GGVSQ
+305 GGVQQ
-310 PLVTPAGTI
+310 PQVVPGGTVKPI
-319 APLGDFQPKE
+319 GDFKPKE
-329 DTFTTNLESSSKQ
+329 NITTNLENTSKQ

-363 FDKLGD
+363 FDKLGN
-369 FARTASGNAFLLKFA
+369 FARTASGNAFLLKLA

-427 RKAASE
+427 RKAAAE

-444 YPLQLKDGTITQVP
+444 YPLQLKDGTISQVP
-458 AFQNDKTKDTSYVY
+458 AFQNDKTKETTYVF
-472 QGKEYKVNVSEIG
+472 QGKEYKVPVNEVG
-485 QFSLKKAET
+485 QFSLKKAES
-494 DAGTVKLIGKVG
+494 DASTVKLIGKVG
-506 DNIAANALVTDL
+506 DNIAASALVTDL
-518 LLQDPQTLGT
+518 LLQNPQTLGT

-540 GVAGAVGDL
+540 GVAGAIGDL
-549 GKSVS
+549 GKTVS

-562 TGEVVTGAEAKR
+562 TGEVVTGAEAKK
-574 MRDLGAKIDDKFK
+574 MKDLGKKLDDKFK
-587 IISKDY
+587 IIEKDY
-593 QNLDES
+593 QKLDES

-644 PFKDGAL
+644 PFKDGEL
-651 VQAELREVQS
+651 VQSELREVQS
-661 YLKNKQENYVRQLRR
+661 YLKNKQDNYVRQLRR

-686 EMYGTIGGSAGLG
+686 EMYGSLGGIAGLG

-712 DFKEKSITDINN
+712 NFENKSIKDIND

>member
-1 MDDPV
+1 MNDPV
-6 LHRKFFREKALRLGD
+6 LHRKLFREKALRVGA

-27 QLGAGPT
+27 QVGAGPM

-96 PASASERGTYRK
+96 PASAYERGTYRK

-122 IPALAKGAGRIV
+122 IPALVKGAGRIA
-134 KGIPGYA
+134 KSIPGYA
-141 VVEEGIDRLIP
+141 VVEEGIDRIIP
-152 DTGNTLADIGINI
+152 DTGNALADTGINI
-165 GALGASEYAKTATG
+165 GALGASQYALGAKQAAKYAGRSLLTR
-179 KAFQGAGIKN
+179 AGIS
-189 LLGRGALRA
+189 ALA
-198 VATPA
+198 SPA

-208 LNPYVAG
+208 LNPYALG
-215 AAAIAAP
+215 AAAVATPFIAADYLSKERMKNDP
-222 VVGAKML
+222 V
-229 HDYRMANN
+229 
-237 PEYAALIAKQEKEG
+237 YAAQIEKQRIEG
-251 IPGEPTTDPDTS
+251 IPGEPTMDPDTS
-263 MMMYGAPQKLNLKDV
+263 QMMYGTPQKLNLKEV
-278 TPQDGGTGA
+278 TPQSGGTGT

-297 VGSDFSNM
+297 AGSDFSNM

-310 PLVTPAGTI
+310 PQVVPGGTVK
-319 APLGDFQPKE
+319 PLGDFQPKE

-593 QNLDES
+593 QNLDEG

>member
-21 LKPRRY
+21 LKPRKY
-27 QLGAGPT
+27 QVGAGPM

-67 VKVDYLPATI
+67 VKVDYLPATV
-77 NQPQGGMSKLF
+77 NPPDKGMSRVL

-96 PASASERGTYRK
+96 PPSAYERGTYRK
-108 IGQTI
+108 IGQAV
-113 FNPKTYTEG
+113 FNPETYKTIGRG
-122 IPALAKGAGRIV
+122 ISTGIKGIGNIAKQAPGYIAV
-134 KGIPGYA
+134 EEAANVAGIPGEVA
-141 VVEEGIDRLIP
+141 VPGLIAS
-152 DTGNTLADIGINI
+152 GFAD
-165 GALGASEYAKTATG
+165 TATARG
-179 KAFQGAGIKN
+179 AFQGAGIKN
-189 LLGRGALRA
+189 LLGRNAVKALASPSMLSRFA
-198 VATPA
+198 
-203 VLAGV
+203 
-208 LNPYVAG
+208 NPYVLG

-237 PEYAALIAKQEKEG
+237 PEYAALIEKEKELQKN
-251 IPGEPTTDPDTS
+251 EPTLDPDTS
-263 MMMYGAPQKLNLKDV
+263 MMMYGTPQKLNLKEV
-278 TPQDGGTGA
+278 TPQGGGTGA

-297 VGSDFSNM
+297 AGSDFSNE

-329 DTFTTNLESSSKQ
+329 ETFTTNLEDSSKN
-342 LADKTKSGTITPK
+342 LANKTKTGLPTPK

-369 FARTASGNAFLLKFA
+369 FARTSSGNAFLLKFA

-390 KGSFGEVLGN
+390 KGNFGEVLGN

-444 YPLQLKDGTITQVP
+444 YPLQLKDGTISQVP
-458 AFQNDKTKDTSYVY
+458 AFQNDKTKETSYVY
-472 QGKEYKVNVSEIG
+472 QGKEYKVPVNEIG
-485 QFSLKKAET
+485 QFSLKKSDT

-562 TGEVVTGAEAKR
+562 TGEVVTGTEAKR

-593 QNLDES
+593 QNLDEG

-686 EMYGTIGGSAGLG
+686 EMYGTLGGNAGLG

-704 PQAQKGKV
+704 PKAQQGKV

>member
-1 MDDPV
+1 MKNDPV
-6 LHRKFFREKALRLGD
+6 
-21 LKPRRY
+21 
-27 QLGAGPT
+27 
-34 GVAPITPEG
+34 
-43 PTYNPYTTKTV
+43 
-54 DGKVYSLDRMGNV
+54 
-67 VKVDYLPATI
+67 
-77 NQPQGGMSKLF
+77 
-88 QGLEAIVD
+88 
-96 PASASERGTYRK
+96 
-108 IGQTI
+108 
-113 FNPKTYTEG
+113 
-122 IPALAKGAGRIV
+122 
-134 KGIPGYA
+134 
-141 VVEEGIDRLIP
+141 
-152 DTGNTLADIGINI
+152 
-165 GALGASEYAKTATG
+165 
-179 KAFQGAGIKN
+179 
-189 LLGRGALRA
+189 
-198 VATPA
+198 
-203 VLAGV
+203 
-208 LNPYVAG
+208 
-215 AAAIAAP
+215 
-222 VVGAKML
+222 
-229 HDYRMANN
+229 
-237 PEYAALIAKQEKEG
+237 YAAQIEKQRIEG

-297 VGSDFSNM
+297 AGSDFSNM

>member
-67 VKVDYLPATI
+67 VKVDYLPATV

-108 IGQTI
+108 VGQAI
-113 FNPKTYTEG
+113 FNPETYKTIGRG
-122 IPALAKGAGRIV
+122 IGTGIKGLGNIAKQAPGYIAVEEAANVAGVPGEVAIPGLIASGFADTAAGR
-134 KGIPGYA
+134 A
-141 VVEEGIDRLIP
+141 
-152 DTGNTLADIGINI
+152 
-165 GALGASEYAKTATG
+165 
-179 KAFQGAGIKN
+179 AFQGAGIKN
-189 LLGRGALRA
+189 LLGRGAVKA
-198 VATPA
+198 
-203 VLAGV
+203 LASPSM
-208 LNPYVAG
+208 LARFANPYVLG
-215 AAAIAAP
+215 ATAVAAPFIAADYLSKERMKNDP
-222 VVGAKML
+222 V
-229 HDYRMANN
+229 
-237 PEYAALIAKQEKEG
+237 YAAQIEKQRIEG

-297 VGSDFSNM
+297 AGSDFSNM

-444 YPLQLKDGTITQVP
+444 YPLQLKDGTISQVP
-458 AFQNDKTKDTSYVY
+458 AFQNDKTKETSYVY
-472 QGKEYKVNVSEIG
+472 QGKEYKVPVNEIG
-485 QFSLKKAET
+485 QFSLKKSDT

-562 TGEVVTGAEAKR
+562 TGEVVTGTEAKR

-593 QNLDES
+593 QNLDEG

-686 EMYGTIGGSAGLG
+686 EMYGTLGGNAGLG

-704 PQAQKGKV
+704 PKAQQGKV

>member
-6 LHRKFFREKALRLGD
+6 LHRKLFRERALRVGA

-27 QLGAGPT
+27 QLGAGPM

-43 PTYNPYTTKTV
+43 PSYNPYTTKTV
-54 DGKVYSLDRMGNV
+54 DGKVYSLDRAGNV
-67 VKVDYLPATI
+67 IKVDYLPTTTNPPA
-77 NQPQGGMSKLF
+77 QGMSKLF

-96 PASASERGTYRK
+96 PVSAYERGTYRK
-108 IGQTI
+108 IGQSV
-113 FNPKTYTEG
+113 FNPETYKG
-122 IPALAKGAGRIV
+122 IGRFAKS
-134 KGIPGYA
+134 IPGYYA
-141 VVEEGIDRLIP
+141 VEEGLNVAGVPGEVAVPGLI
-152 DTGNTLADIGINI
+152 
-165 GALGASEYAKTATG
+165 ASEFAKSATG

-189 LLGRGALRA
+189 LLGRGAIRA
-198 VATPA
+198 AASPA

-208 LNPYVAG
+208 LNPYVLG
-215 AAAIAAP
+215 AAAVATPFIAADYLSKERMKNDP
-222 VVGAKML
+222 V
-229 HDYRMANN
+229 
-237 PEYAALIAKQEKEG
+237 YAAQIEKQRIEG
-251 IPGEPTTDPDTS
+251 IPGEPTMDPDTS
-263 MMMYGAPQKLNLKDV
+263 QMMYGTPQKLNLKDV
-278 TPQDGGTGA
+278 TPQGGGTGA

-297 VGSDFSNM
+297 AGSDFSNE
-305 GGVSQ
+305 GGVTQ
-310 PLVTPAGTI
+310 PLVTPAGTVS
-319 APLGDFQPKE
+319 PLGEFQPKE
-329 DTFTTNLESSSKQ
+329 ETVSTKLETTSKE
-342 LADKTKSGTITPK
+342 LADKTKTSVPTPK
-355 GQPKEPGV
+355 GQTKEPGV

-369 FARTASGNAFLLKFA
+369 FARTSSGNAFLLKFA

-390 KGSFGEVLGN
+390 KGNFGEVLGN

-444 YPLQLKDGTITQVP
+444 YPLQLKDGTISQVP
-458 AFQNDKTKDTSYVY
+458 AFQNDKTKETSYVY
-472 QGKEYKVNVSEIG
+472 QGKEYKVPVNEIG

-574 MRDLGAKIDDKFK
+574 MRDLGTKIDDKFK
-587 IISKDY
+587 IIAKDY
-593 QNLDES
+593 QNLDEG

-686 EMYGTIGGSAGLG
+686 EMYGTLGGNAGLG

-704 PQAQKGKV
+704 PKAQQGKV
-712 DFKEKSITDINN
+712 DFKEKSITDINS

>member
-67 VKVDYLPATI
+67 VKVDYLPAVS
-77 NQPQGGMSKLF
+77 NPQAQGMSKLF

-108 IGQTI
+108 VGQAI
-113 FNPKTYTEG
+113 FNPETYKTIGRG
-122 IPALAKGAGRIV
+122 ISTGI
-134 KGIPGYA
+134 KGIGNIAKQAPGYIA
-141 VVEEGIDRLIP
+141 VEEAANIAGVPGEVAVPGLIASGFA
-152 DTGNTLADIGINI
+152 DTA
-165 GALGASEYAKTATG
+165 AARA
-179 KAFQGAGIKN
+179 AFQGAGIKN
-189 LLGRGALRA
+189 LLGRSAVRALA
-198 VATPA
+198 SPA
-203 VLAGV
+203 VLATAA
-208 LNPYVAG
+208 NPYVLGAG
-215 AAAIAAP
+215 IVASP

-229 HDYRMANN
+229 HDYRMKNN
-237 PEYAALIAKQEKEG
+237 PEYAALIEKQQREG
-251 IPGEPTTDPDTS
+251 IPGEPTTDPETS
-263 MMMYGAPQKLNLKDV
+263 MMMYGAPQKLNLKEV

-297 VGSDFSNM
+297 AGSDFSNE

-310 PLVTPAGTI
+310 PLVTPAGTV

-329 DTFTTNLESSSKQ
+329 DTFTTNLEDSSKE
-342 LADKTKSGTITPK
+342 LADKTKPGLPTPK
-355 GQPKEPGV
+355 GQTKEPGV

-390 KGSFGEVLGN
+390 KGNFGEVLGN

-444 YPLQLKDGTITQVP
+444 YPLQLKDGTISQVP
-458 AFQNDKTKDTSYVY
+458 AFQNDKTKETSYVY
-472 QGKEYKVNVSEIG
+472 QGKEYKVPVNEIG
-485 QFSLKKAET
+485 QFSLKKADT
-494 DAGTVKLIGKVG
+494 DANTVKLIGKVG

-562 TGEVVTGAEAKR
+562 TGEIVTGVEAKR
-574 MRDLGAKIDDKFK
+574 MRDLGTKIDDKFK
-587 IISKDY
+587 IISKDF
-593 QNLDES
+593 QNLDEG
-599 TKAVLA
+599 TKAILA

-686 EMYGTIGGSAGLG
+686 EMYGTIGGNAGLG

-704 PQAQKGKV
+704 PKAQQGKV

>member
-67 VKVDYLPATI
+67 VKVDYLPAVS
-77 NQPQGGMSKLF
+77 NPQAQGMSKLF

-108 IGQTI
+108 VGQAI
-113 FNPKTYTEG
+113 FNPETYKTIGRG
-122 IPALAKGAGRIV
+122 ISTGI
-134 KGIPGYA
+134 KGIGNIAKQAPGYIA
-141 VVEEGIDRLIP
+141 VEEAANIAGVPGEVAVPGLIASGFA
-152 DTGNTLADIGINI
+152 DTA
-165 GALGASEYAKTATG
+165 AARA
-179 KAFQGAGIKN
+179 AFQGAGIKN
-189 LLGRGALRA
+189 LLGRSAVRALA
-198 VATPA
+198 SPA
-203 VLAGV
+203 VLATAA
-208 LNPYVAG
+208 NPYVLGAG
-215 AAAIAAP
+215 IVASP

-229 HDYRMANN
+229 HDYRMKNN
-237 PEYAALIAKQEKEG
+237 PEYAALIEKQQREG
-251 IPGEPTTDPDTS
+251 IPGEPTTDPETS
-263 MMMYGAPQKLNLKDV
+263 MMMYGAPQKLNLKEV

-297 VGSDFSNM
+297 AGSDFSNE

-310 PLVTPAGTI
+310 PLVTPAGTV

-329 DTFTTNLESSSKQ
+329 DTFTTNLEDSSKE
-342 LADKTKSGTITPK
+342 LADKTKPGLPTPK
-355 GQPKEPGV
+355 GQTKEPGV

-390 KGSFGEVLGN
+390 KGNFGEVLGN

-444 YPLQLKDGTITQVP
+444 YPLQLKDGTISQVP
-458 AFQNDKTKDTSYVY
+458 AFQNDKTKETSYVY
-472 QGKEYKVNVSEIG
+472 QGKEYKVPVNEIG
-485 QFSLKKAET
+485 QFSLKKADT
-494 DAGTVKLIGKVG
+494 DANTVKLIGKVG

-535 FNRVV
+535 FSRVV

-562 TGEVVTGAEAKR
+562 TGEIVTGVEAKR
-574 MRDLGAKIDDKFK
+574 MRDLGTKIDDKFK
-587 IISKDY
+587 IISKDF
-593 QNLDES
+593 QNLDEG
-599 TKAVLA
+599 TKAILA

-686 EMYGTIGGSAGLG
+686 EMYGTIGGNAGLG

-704 PQAQKGKV
+704 PKAQQGKV

>member
-6 LHRKFFREKALRLGD
+6 LHRKFFREKALKVGA

-27 QLGAGPT
+27 QLGTGQM

-43 PTYNPYTTKTV
+43 PTYNPLTTKTV

-67 VKVDYLPATI
+67 VKVEYLPATI
-77 NQPQGGMSKLF
+77 PEGPKPMSRIF

-96 PASASERGTYRK
+96 PASAYERGTYRK
-108 IGQTI
+108 IGQAI
-113 FNPKTYTEG
+113 FNPETYKT
-122 IPALAKGAGRIV
+122 AAKGIGRFA
-134 KGIPGYA
+134 KNIPGYA

-152 DTGNTLADIGINI
+152 DTGNPLADTALNI
-165 GALGASEYAKTATG
+165 GALGASEYAKAATG

-189 LLGRGALRA
+189 LLGRGAVRA
-198 VATPA
+198 LASPA
-203 VLAGV
+203 VLAGAI
-208 LNPYVAG
+208 NPYALTAG
-215 AAAIAAP
+215 AIASPIIAS
-222 VVGAKML
+222 KML

-251 IPGEPTTDPDTS
+251 IPGEPTTDIETS
-263 MMMYGAPQKLNLKDV
+263 MMMYGPPQKLDLKDV
-278 TPQDGGTGA
+278 TPQLGGTG
-287 GGTPPGGTPP
+287 GTPGGPGGPTPPPTGMGGVQQPQVVPGGTVKP
-297 VGSDFSNM
+297 
-305 GGVSQ
+305 
-310 PLVTPAGTI
+310 I
-319 APLGDFQPKE
+319 GDFQPKE
-329 DTFTTNLESSSKQ
+329 ENITTNLENTSKQ
-342 LADKTKSGTITPK
+342 LADKTKSGTLTPK

-369 FARTASGNAFLLKFA
+369 FARSASGNAFLLKLA

-439 INVGS
+439 LNPGS
-444 YPLQLKDGTITQVP
+444 FPLQLKDGTVVQVP
-458 AFQNDKTKDTSYVY
+458 AMQNEKTRDTVYFY
-472 QGKEYKVNVSEIG
+472 QGKEYRVPADQIN
-485 QFSLKKAET
+485 QFSLKPEKA
-494 DAGTVKLIGKVG
+494 DATTTKLIGKVG
-506 DNIAANALVTDL
+506 DNIAANALITDL
-518 LLQDPQTLGT
+518 LLQGPQTVGT
-528 SGAAKYL
+528 AGAAKYA
-535 FNRVV
+535 FYRIA
-540 GVAGAVGDL
+540 GVASAVKDL

-554 YKDIIDVN
+554 FKDIIDED
-562 TGEVVTGAEAKR
+562 TKEVVSGQEATR
-574 MRDLGAKIDDKFK
+574 MNKLNQNINKNFK
-587 IISKDY
+587 IIEESYK
-593 QNLDES
+593 NLDQTTKS
-599 TKAVLA
+599 TLA

-638 ITNILT
+638 ITNILA
-644 PFKDGAL
+644 FSKEGEL

-661 YLKNKQENYVRQLRR
+661 YLQNKQTNYIRQLRR
-676 QGYDDYSIAK
+676 QGYDDYSISK
-686 EMYGTIGGSAGLG
+686 EMFGTIGGGAGLG
-699 LITTT
+699 LITST
-704 PQAQKGKV
+704 QKIKPEAN
-712 DFKEKSITDINN
+712 FEKQSITDINK
-724 ALANQYGIKG
+724 ALINQYGIKG